1 MRYILKNI
9 SHSLRHSRMICLLYV
24 LCSAAAVLAVL
35 FSHGVYQNYST
46 ETYIQNTAKNQNH
59 AGYSFG
65 TITDKLDYYG
75 TVSYLA
81 DGSATVGELRQ
92 VLGLLDEDIKE
103 SFTGF
108 FFDYATGQYGLEE
121 WMSGRLEYHPEEH
134 RYGLYG
140 AYLENIRVSYGRYI
154 TDEEEYS
161 GARVAVVRAYDI
173 NDIPPPKVE
182 VGGSIELF
190 GQEYEVI
197 GAWNEADAGAD
208 DLAVPFASLP
218 DDFLVRY
225 VSFLTDQPVPTRAF
239 NAVNTAM
246 EQVFGDRVNI
256 PIMETVDE
264 GETRFY
270 TSIVLISVVLSAIAA
285 ITLMI
290 LFRYIV
296 FTRRRMISILRL
308 AGCTRGRA
316 AAMFIL
322 EAAGVSAVIFLL
334 CGGLYHFLLLPRLT
348 FFFPSIT
355 RVYTA
360 GTYLYIFGVFM
371 GVLLLTVTAMVL
383 AVLDRQPVEMLRR
396 AGR

>member
-1 MRYILKNI
+1 M
-9 SHSLRHSRMICLLYV
+9 
-24 LCSAAAVLAVL
+24 
-35 FSHGVYQNYST
+35 
-46 ETYIQNTAKNQNH
+46 
-59 AGYSFG
+59 
-65 TITDKLDYYG
+65 
-75 TVSYLA
+75 
-81 DGSATVGELRQ
+81 
-92 VLGLLDEDIKE
+92 
-103 SFTGF
+103 
-108 FFDYATGQYGLEE
+108 
-121 WMSGRLEYHPEEH
+121 
-134 RYGLYG
+134 
-140 AYLENIRVSYGRYI
+140 
-154 TDEEEYS
+154 
-161 GARVAVVRAYDI
+161 
-173 NDIPPPKVE
+173 
-182 VGGSIELF
+182 
-190 GQEYEVI
+190 
-197 GAWNEADAGAD
+197 
-208 DLAVPFASLP
+208 
-218 DDFLVRY
+218 
-225 VSFLTDQPVPTRAF
+225 
-239 NAVNTAM
+239 
-246 EQVFGDRVNI
+246 NI

-316 AAMFIL
+316 ASMFIL